1 MKKNNYLSVGMS
13 FCDIPLRPSP
23 ANIME
28 LDSVIIDPVI
38 CHTGGDALTVA
49 VVLSRM
55 GQNATLVSNLGDD
68 SNGRFLKKELEKNG
82 VCTEYVKSVKG
93 FSTATSYQLIEDNGQ
108 RHFLVDNRIN
118 ALQKSRDVSDD
129 MIMACD
135 LVFFGSA
142 LAIEGM
148 DDGETADLFR
158 RAHALGKITAMDAS
172 VCNPG
177 EASRKI
183 DLLRETLPHTDIF
196 IPSYDE
202 ASFLSEKTDVMDIMD
217 VFREYPFKVFGIKL
231 GAEGSILTEDFREYV
246 RVEPFHALK
255 VVDTT
260 GAGDCFMGGFL
271 TAYLKGWPVR
281 ECALFGSAVSAFG
294 ISAIGS
300 STAVPDYDTVYQFMQ
315 ENRSD
320 GHK

>member
-13 FCDIPLRPSP
+13 FCDIPLRPAP
-23 ANIME
+23 ADIMK
-28 LDSVIIDPVI
+28 LDSVIIDPVT
-38 CHTGGDALTVA
+38 CHMGGDALTVA

-55 GQNATLVSNLGDD
+55 GQNVSLASNLGDD
-68 SNGRFLKKELEKNG
+68 SNGRFIKKELEKSG
-82 VCTEYVKSVKG
+82 VCTKYVRSVKG
-93 FSTATSYQLIEDNGQ
+93 YSTATSYQLIEENGQ

-118 ALQKSRDVSDD
+118 ALQKSRDISDE
-129 MIMACD
+129 MIMESD

-177 EASRKI
+177 EAGRNI
-183 DLLRETLPHTDIF
+183 DLLNKTLPDTDIF

-202 ASFLSEKTDVMDIMD
+202 ASFLSEKTDVMDIMN

-231 GAEGSILTEDFREYV
+231 GAQGSILTENFREYV
-246 RVEPFHALK
+246 K
-255 VVDTT
+255 V
-260 GAGDCFMGGFL
+260 
-271 TAYLKGWPVR
+271 
-281 ECALFGSAVSAFG
+281 
-294 ISAIGS
+294 
-300 STAVPDYDTVYQFMQ
+300 
-315 ENRSD
+315 
-320 GHK
+320 